1 MQKISLD
8 ALAREQ
14 LALAAPATAHRA
26 AHTVFGGH
34 EHTLR
39 QTLIALTAGTSLA
52 EHNNPGEATIHVLS
66 GRVTLVC
73 GDDTWSGRTG
83 DLLIV
88 PPAPHSLQAVT
99 DTTILL
105 TAVSIPTHKPGPT
118 ARPEAAASHGRAGTA
133 ATPSA
138 TVSA

>member
-8 ALAREQ
+8 ALSREQ
-14 LALAAPATAHRA
+14 LAAAATATAHRA

-39 QTLIALTAGTSLA
+39 QTVIALTAGTSLA

-66 GRVTLVC
+66 GRVTLEC
-73 GDDTWSGRTG
+73 GDDAWSGRTG

-88 PPAPHSLQAVT
+88 PPERHSLRAMT

-105 TAVSIPTHKPGPT
+105 TAVATPTHEPRPT
-118 ARPEAAASHGRAGTA
+118 PRPEAAASHGRAGTV
-133 ATPSA
+133 ATTSE
-138 TVSA
+138 TVTA